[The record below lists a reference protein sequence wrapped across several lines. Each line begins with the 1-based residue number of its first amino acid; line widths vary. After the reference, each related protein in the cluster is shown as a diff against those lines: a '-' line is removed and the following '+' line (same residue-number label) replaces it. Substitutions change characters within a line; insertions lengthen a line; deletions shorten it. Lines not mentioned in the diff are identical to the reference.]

1 MEAITMAKRNNRY
14 KQMELRMTCVLLA
27 DLFLFIVYLFSAGF
41 GVIWLKVI
49 TAIFAILL
57 PVLCLTLLYLTKEL
71 LKQRSLL
78 MTTGF
83 FGIFLCTV
91 VSLIANFPSPVA

>member
-1 MEAITMAKRNNRY
+1 MAKRNNRY

-49 TAIFAILL
+49 TAIFAILASL
-57 PVLCLTLLYLTKEL
+57 LCLGFLYLSQEL
-71 LKQRSLL
+71 LRRRSLW
-78 MTTGF
+78 MTLAAGA
-83 FGIFLCTV
+83 ILICTLF
-91 VSLIANFPSPVA
+91 SLIVGFPCPAPV